1 MTDSPY
7 RDSTCGECATLRAK
21 VRRAE
26 DGEKWFQS
34 ELKLEVER
42 RANGLEGRARW
53 SLFGMCLFV
62 LGGSIL
68 IEMQHLP
75 VSIATFFVAAI
86 LGIISWRAEL
96 R

>member
-1 MTDSPY
+1 MPDNGEGDTMTDSPY
-7 RDSTCGECATLRAK
+7 RDSECGQCAVLHAH

-34 ELKLEVER
+34 ELKIEVER
-42 RANGLEGRARW
+42 RAKGLEGRARW

-68 IEMQHLP
+68 ID
-75 VSIATFFVAAI
+75 AAPP
-86 LGIISWRAEL
+86 G
-96 R
+96 